1 MNISIS
7 TPALLFPAVSLLFLS
22 YTNRFLALSSLVRRL
37 HSEWQD
43 GDHDAILSAQIK
55 NLGRR
60 LTLIRWMQ
68 MSGALSLLFSVI
80 SMITLFFDFEF
91 IGKIAFATALC
102 VMLISLSALIVE
114 SAVSGGAL
122 RIMLDQANKDPK
134 EPTL

>member
-1 MNISIS
+1 MEINIS

-43 GDHDAILSAQIK
+43 GGHNAILMAQIK
-55 NLGRR
+55 NLSKR

-68 MSGALSLLFSVI
+68 MTGALSLLFSVI
-80 SMITLFFDFEF
+80 SMLALFTGQE
-91 IGKIAFATALC
+91 ILGKAAFGVALV
-102 VMLISLSALIVE
+102 VMFISLVALVIE

-122 RIMLDQANKDPK
+122 RIMLDQANKS
-134 EPTL
+134 

>member
-1 MNISIS
+1 MDITVS

-43 GDHDAILSAQIK
+43 GDHDDILFAQIK
-55 NLGRR
+55 NLSKR
-60 LTLIRWMQ
+60 LTLIRCMQ
-68 MSGALSLLFSVI
+68 MSGALSLLFSVL
-80 SMITLFFDFEF
+80 SMITLFLDFQ
-91 IGKIAFATALC
+91 ILGKIAFVLALI
-102 VMLISLSALIVE
+102 VMLISLTALIVE

-134 EPTL
+134 

>member
-1 MNISIS
+1 MDINIS

-43 GDHDAILSAQIK
+43 GERNAILLTQVK
-55 NLGRR
+55 NLSKR
-60 LTLIRWMQ
+60 LTLIRLMQ

-80 SMITLFFDFEF
+80 SMLSLFFGMDFL
-91 IGKIAFATALC
+91 GKFVFATALI
-102 VMLISLSALIVE
+102 VMLISLLVLVVE

-122 RIMLDQANKDPK
+122 RIMLDHANHKHQ
-134 EPTL
+134 

>member
-1 MNISIS
+1 MDITIS

-43 GDHDAILSAQIK
+43 GDHDEILFAQIK
-55 NLGRR
+55 NLSKR

-80 SMITLFFDFEF
+80 SMISLFLGLTLLGEITF
-91 IGKIAFATALC
+91 GTALI
-102 VMLISLSALIVE
+102 VMFVSLLALVVE

-122 RIMLDQANKDPK
+122 RIMLDQANK
-134 EPTL
+134 EQ